1 MSGMEPMLIG
11 AALGGGASAAMGKN
25 PIQGALLGGIGGG
38 VFGAA
43 GSAANAANA
52 TAAGTSVIPYAGA
65 EGVLAAPTFMQT
77 VKAIPSAISQGAMSS
92 PNLAMQGF
100 GAAQGLMA
108 PEEMPMPQSGQVSRG
123 QARQYESL
131 LNPKFAGVQRPQ
143 PISLI

>member
-1 MSGMEPMLIG
+1 ML
-11 AALGGGASAAMGKN
+11 GKFVQLRL
-25 PIQGALLGGIGGG
+25 QGVRDPFISMANGK
-38 VFGAA
+38 
-43 GSAANAANA
+43 GSAPPAPDYVGAANA

-77 VKAIPSAISQGAMSS
+77 VKAIPSAISQGAMSNPS
-92 PNLAMQGF
+92 LAMQGF